1 MKTAARFRV
10 SSGMKY
16 LLIALPFMIF
26 TFMFSY
32 VPLFGWLIAFTDYT
46 IGTRI
51 TALQFTGFSAFTDIL
66 KQKNEVLRVTTNSLA
81 MSGLGLL
88 SSPLAA
94 LFAIML
100 NEIKSKKLRQFIQ
113 TATTFPNFI
122 SWIVVYGFAFSI
134 FSNNGLLNTL
144 LGQLGLPQSS
154 TGLLGDT
161 RYVWVFQLFLQ
172 IWKGLGWGA
181 IIYLAAIAGID
192 QELYEAAE
200 IDGANKF
207 ARIRY
212 ITIPSLMPT
221 YFVLLILAISNILN
235 NGFDQ
240 YFVFYNPMVANK
252 IEVLDYFIYKL
263 AFIMNEMPM
272 SIAVGMIKSFIS
284 IALIFLA
291 NQASKKIR
299 GTSIF

>member
-1 MKTAARFRV
+1 MKTA
-10 SSGMKY
+10 SKSGMSTGMKY
-16 LLIALPFMIF
+16 LLIAIPFMLF
-26 TFMFSY
+26 TFIFSY

-46 IGTRI
+46 IGTKLS
-51 TALQFTGFSAFTDIL
+51 ALHFTGFHAFTDIWAL
-66 KQKNEVLRVTTNSLA
+66 KDDVLRVVTNSLA

-88 SSPLAA
+88 TSPLAVI
-94 LFAIML
+94 FAILL

-113 TATTFPNFI
+113 TTTTFPNFI
-122 SWIVVYGFAFSI
+122 SWIVVYGFAFAI
-134 FSNNGLLNTL
+134 FSNNGLFNTL

-161 RYVWVFQLFLQ
+161 SRVWSFQLLLQ

-207 ARIRY
+207 GCIWY

-252 IEVLDYFIYKL
+252 IEVLDYYIYKL

-272 SIAVGMIKSFIS
+272 SIAVGMIKSMIS
-284 IALIFLA
+284 ICLIFLA

-299 GTSIF
+299 GSSIF

>member
-1 MKTAARFRV
+1 MKRSESYIIST
-10 SSGMKY
+10 GMKY

-46 IGTRI
+46 IGTKI
-51 TALQFTGFSAFTDIL
+51 TDLHFTGFGAFVDMWKQRADIMR
-66 KQKNEVLRVTTNSLA
+66 VLTNSLA

-88 SSPLAA
+88 TSPLAVA
-94 LFAIML
+94 FAILL
-100 NEIKSKKLRQFIQ
+100 NEIKSSKLKRFIQ
-113 TATTFPNFI
+113 TTTTFPNFI

-134 FSNNGLLNTL
+134 FSNNGLLNTI

-154 TGLLGDT
+154 TGILGDASH
-161 RYVWVFQLFLQ
+161 VWLFQLFLQ

-207 ARIRY
+207 GCIRH
-212 ITIPSLMPT
+212 ITIPGLMPT

-240 YFVFYNPMVANK
+240 YFVFYNPLVANR
-252 IEVLDYFIYKL
+252 IEVLDYYIYKL
-263 AFIMNEMPM
+263 AFRVNEMPF
-272 SIAVGMIKSFIS
+272 SIAVGMIKSLIS
-284 IALIFLA
+284 ISLIFIA
-291 NQASKKIR
+291 NQASKKVR
-299 GTSIF
+299 GASIF

>member
-1 MKTAARFRV
+1 MKINSLIGST
-10 SSGMKY
+10 GMKY

-32 VPLFGWLIAFTDYT
+32 VPLFGWLISFTDYT
-46 IGTRI
+46 IGTKI
-51 TALQFTGFSAFTDIL
+51 TALNFTGFDAFVDIW
-66 KQKNEVLRVTTNSLA
+66 KQKDDVLRVLINSLA

-88 SSPLAA
+88 TSPLAVI
-94 LFAIML
+94 FAILL
-100 NEIKSKKLRQFIQ
+100 NEIRSNKLKKFIQ
-113 TATTFPNFI
+113 TTTTFPNFI
-122 SWIVVYGFAFSI
+122 SWIVVYGFAFAI
-134 FSNNGLLNTL
+134 FSNNGLFNSV
-144 LGQLGLPQSS
+144 LGLLGLPQSS

-161 RYVWVFQLFLQ
+161 RHVWVFQLFLQ

-181 IIYLAAIAGID
+181 IIYLAAISGID

-207 ARIRY
+207 GSIRY
-212 ITIPSLMPT
+212 ITVPSLMPT

-263 AFIMNEMPM
+263 AFQINEMPM
-272 SIAVGMIKSFIS
+272 SIAVGMIKSVIS